1 MSLVPAQPNAPALPP
16 DVLSELQKLADRA
29 GQLQLHAHS
38 PNTIARYQQ
47 QWQRFVAWCETRS
60 IPVALP
66 IQPELIALYLTHW
79 SEEPEPPAYSTLNQ
93 AVCAIG
99 WVHSTNGVAQPSS
112 ITLDRLL
119 RGLRRTIGVA
129 PRRQA
134 TPLRLD
140 HLRRIGDA
148 LLAHTKAQHRDA
160 ALLALRR
167 SGLGY
172 GTIASLDLANVVELT
187 RSKCVIRRED
197 LEVTLKRAAEHCPVR
212 AIAEWLDV
220 RGGWPGPLLTRITP
234 TDEIDHRA
242 IARQSVQTI
251 LKRHASVQN
260 VAWPTDGVFS
270 EKQHDVLAEAIARR
284 RPSRLRDHA
293 LLLTLWAFGL
303 RSDELAN
310 LRIRDVRIDQRGM
323 TLSIRRSKTDQEGVG
338 KEKVCPRGHAPA
350 TDPVRAMESWLAVL
364 KEANADPRTPV
375 CVAIDRH
382 DVLTVSELDESGN
395 VQPASPLPAT
405 TITRIL
411 RQALLLAGMKE
422 DEIADFSSHSGKRG
436 VATELAHAGA
446 DIRSIADVTGHKSL
460 EMARRYV
467 DEVERWD
474 QSPLRK
480 LSL

>member
-1 MSLVPAQPNAPALPP
+1 MSLVPTQPNAPSLPK
-16 DVLSELQKLADRA
+16 DVLVELQQLADRA
-29 GQLQLHAHS
+29 SELQMHAHS

-47 QWQRFVAWCETRS
+47 QWQRFAAWCDTRS
-60 IPVALP
+60 IPVVLP

-79 SEEPEPPAYSTLNQ
+79 SEESEPPAYSTLNQ

-99 WVHSTNGVAQPSS
+99 WVHSTNGVTQPSS

-134 TPLRLD
+134 TPLRLE
-140 HLRRIGDA
+140 HLRRLGTE
-148 LLAHTKAQHRDA
+148 LLTHTKAQHRDT

-167 SGLGY
+167 AGLGY
-172 GTIASLDLANVVELT
+172 GTIASLDLSNVVELT
-187 RSKCVIRRED
+187 RTKCVIHRDD
-197 LEVTLKRAAEHCPVR
+197 LDITLKRASEHCPVH
-212 AIAEWLDV
+212 AIATWLNV

-234 TDEIDHRA
+234 ADEIDHRP

-251 LKRHASVQN
+251 LRRYADGEELQ
-260 VAWPTDGVFS
+260 WPTDGLLTTAQCD
-270 EKQHDVLAEAIARR
+270 KIAEAMARR
-284 RPSRLRDHA
+284 RPSRVRDHA
-293 LLLTLWAFGL
+293 LILALWAFGL
-303 RSDELAN
+303 RSDELVS

-323 TLSIRRSKTDQEGVG
+323 TFTIRRSKTDQEGVG
-338 KEKVCPRGHAPA
+338 TEKVCPRGHAPA
-350 TDPVRAMESWLAVL
+350 TDPVAAMEAWLAML
-364 KEANADPRTPV
+364 KESGADPRTPL

-382 DVLTVSELDESGN
+382 DALAISELDAQGN
-395 VQPASPLPAT
+395 VQPASPLPPT

-422 DEIADFSSHSGKRG
+422 DEISVFSSHSGKRG

-474 QSPLRK
+474 RSPLRK